1 MTVFA
6 VKAHVFP
13 INYETE
19 VSQRLVDA
27 AHDND
32 PKSVYECLDDPLVDV
47 NYVGTVCLKS
57 RKTEIVLKGESA
69 HEVGVEYEEFKTQV
83 TALFLAAHSG
93 NLTLVRKLLS
103 YGANVN
109 LKLFRGYAT
118 TAAVREGH
126 AQILEVVI
134 NAGASQKACEE
145 ALLEASYLGRARL
158 AEMLMASELIRPQA
172 VVHAL
177 VSASCRGFVDVI
189 DTLIKCG
196 VNIDATDR
204 TLLQSSKPSL
214 YTNADC
220 NALVAA
226 IVSRQISVVRLLL
239 QAGAR
244 TDIKVSLGGWS
255 WDVSTGEEFR
265 VGAGLAEAY
274 SVTWCAVEYFEASGA
289 ILRMLLQ
296 HVSPNIAH
304 FGRTLI
310 HHAILC
316 NNERAVDVL
325 LSCDADVEVPIKTT
339 TSETEYPIHMASRFG
354 LSKILQQLIDGG
366 CNANSRTDSTETP
379 LMICARY
386 KHQECFR
393 ILASNGA
400 DFGLVNSCGQ
410 SASVIAESA
419 KWSLGF
425 KRVVLDLI
433 RAGKVVQSSNMT
445 IFSPLL
451 FVTQANDVEALKQL
465 INSGC
470 DINSQTESGE
480 TALMICAR
488 HKHQECFKVLASNGA
503 DFGLVN
509 SGGQSASS
517 IAESAKWTPVLKQA
531 ILDVIRDGKVV
542 RSSNKSIC
550 SPLMLVTQENN
561 VEALKQLIERT
572 DIDVDEQDENGYSA
586 AMIAAADGNLEA
598 FKLLI
603 CAGADMNLQNKH
615 GQTPLDL
622 LDTNQNG
629 EELEKLLLNH
639 AVQKGPNSRSLEFYA
654 LHLAAQHG
662 DLDLVHTL
670 ISQGYD
676 VNAFDAEGYTPL
688 MLAARGGHGKLCELL
703 ISFGARC
710 DTVNARHETALSLAR
725 KTGSKNDAE
734 KAILNE
740 FALKLVLG
748 GSHVKKHTKCGKGAP
763 HSKLLRMVGAA
774 GLLRWGKSSK
784 RNVIC
789 KKAEVGPSDAFR
801 WNRRRKFD
809 CDEPG
814 MFHVVTTKNKELHFV
829 CEGGNEMAELWVRG
843 IKLVTMK
850 AIFGKNE

>member
-6 VKAHVFP
+6 GKAHVFP
-13 INYETE
+13 INYEAE

-27 AHDND
+27 AHEND
-32 PKSVYECLDDPLVDV
+32 PSSASDCLADPFVDV
-47 NYVGTVCLKS
+47 NFMGTVCLKS
-57 RKTEIVLKGESA
+57 KKTEIVLNGESA
-69 HEVGVEYEEFKTQV
+69 HEVRVEYEEYKTQV

-93 NLTLVRKLLS
+93 NLTLVRELLGC
-103 YGANVN
+103 GASVN
-109 LKLFRGYAT
+109 LKLFRGYVT

-126 AQILEVVI
+126 TQILEVVI

-145 ALLEASYLGRARL
+145 ALLEASYLGLARP
-158 AEMLMASELIRPQA
+158 AEMLMGSELIRPQA
-172 VVHAL
+172 AVHAL

-196 VNIDATDR
+196 VKIDATDR

-214 YTNADC
+214 YTNTDC

-226 IVSRQISVVRLLL
+226 IVSRQISVVSLLL

-325 LSCDADVEVPIKTT
+325 LSCGADVEVPIKTT

-354 LSKILQQLIDGG
+354 LATVLQQLIDGG
-366 CNANSRTDSTETP
+366 CNVNSRT
-379 LMICARY
+379 
-386 KHQECFR
+386 
-393 ILASNGA
+393 
-400 DFGLVNSCGQ
+400 
-410 SASVIAESA
+410 ES
-419 KWSLGF
+419 
-425 KRVVLDLI
+425 R
-433 RAGKVVQSSNMT
+433 
-445 IFSPLL
+445 
-451 FVTQANDVEALKQL
+451 
-465 INSGC
+465 
-470 DINSQTESGE
+470 E
-480 TALMICAR
+480 TAVMICAR
-488 HKHQECFKVLASNGA
+488 HKHQECFKILASNGV

-517 IAESAKWTPVLKQA
+517 IAESTKWTAGFKQA
-531 ILDVIRDGKVV
+531 ILDVIQDGKVV
-542 RSSNKSIC
+542 RSSNTSIF
-550 SPLMLVTQENN
+550 SSLMLVTQENN

-572 DIDVDEQDENGYSA
+572 DIDLDEQDENGYSA
-586 AMIAAADGNLEA
+586 AMIAAADGSLEA

-615 GQTPLDL
+615 GQTALEL
-622 LDTNQNG
+622 LDANQNG
-629 EELEKLLLNH
+629 EEFEKLMLNH
-639 AVQKGPNSRSLEFYA
+639 AVEEGPNSSSLEFYA
-654 LHLAAQHG
+654 LHLATQHG
-662 DLDLVHTL
+662 DLDFVHTL
-670 ISQGYD
+670 VSRGYD
-676 VNAFDAEGYTPL
+676 VNALDAEGYTPL
-688 MLAARGGHGKLCELL
+688 MLAARGGHSKLCELL
-703 ISFGARC
+703 ISLGARC
-710 DTVNARHETALSLAR
+710 DIVNARQETALLLAR
-725 KTGSKNDAE
+725 KNGSKNDAE

-748 GSHVKKHTKCGKGAP
+748 GSHVKKHTKWGKGAP
-763 HSKLLRMVGAA
+763 HSKVLIMVGAA
-774 GLLRWGKSSK
+774 GILRWGKSSK

-789 KKAEVGPSDAFR
+789 RKAEVGPSDAFR

-829 CEGGNEMAELWVRG
+829 CEGGSEMAELWVRG